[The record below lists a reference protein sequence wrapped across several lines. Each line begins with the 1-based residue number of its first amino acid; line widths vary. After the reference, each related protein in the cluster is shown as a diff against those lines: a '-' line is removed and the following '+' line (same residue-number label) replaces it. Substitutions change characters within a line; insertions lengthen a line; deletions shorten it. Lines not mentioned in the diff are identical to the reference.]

1 MIFSF
6 VNYVFITDIISLEY
20 VLQSVRDSNAR
31 PDEPVRTGK
40 SFFYR
45 AARKK
50 RLQCPPVPVRT
61 GIARP
66 LAPRLGFALINL
78 HFGQY
83 KKSLIKVK

>member
-40 SFFYR
+40 SFFLSGRPQQKIAVPAR
-45 AARKK
+45 AGSDGNSPA
-50 RLQCPPVPVRT
+50 LGASPWVR
-61 GIARP
+61 P
-66 LAPRLGFALINL
+66 N
-78 HFGQY
+78 
-83 KKSLIKVK
+83 KSTFWSI